1 MFANDDGPHPEWEM
15 NKVLQRRLSIGIML
29 VIGAVIF
36 LNLVATPDYD
46 FWQLRQ
52 DRIVEFQ
59 AASIR

>member
-1 MFANDDGPHPEWEM
+1 MFADDDRPHPEWEM
-15 NKVLQRRLSIGIML
+15 NKALQRRLSIGIML

-36 LNLVATPDYD
+36 LNLVATPDHD
-46 FWQLRQ
+46 FWQIRQ